1 MRRMIGWGVFFVVLG
16 LWIWLSALG
25 VPYISFATNWPLL
38 LVALGVYIIAHRA
51 RRHPP
56 TPPGDPRHTL
66 WAASRS
72 LASSRRGISR
82 APGSAIGETVPRE
95 LR

>member
-1 MRRMIGWGVFFVVLG
+1 MAEGVVKRMIGWGLFFVVLG

-51 RRHPP
+51 RRH
-56 TPPGDPRHTL
+56 RR
-66 WAASRS
+66 WYRKNASDVLSELESGRIDADKAVDEIRRS
-72 LASSRRGISR
+72 K
-82 APGSAIGETVPRE
+82 
-95 LR
+95 